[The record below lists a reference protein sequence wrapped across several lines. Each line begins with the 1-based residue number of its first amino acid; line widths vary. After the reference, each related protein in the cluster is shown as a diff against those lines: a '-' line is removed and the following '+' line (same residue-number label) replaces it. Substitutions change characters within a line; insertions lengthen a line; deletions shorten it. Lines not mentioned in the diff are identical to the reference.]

1 MARAARSVHDFAA
14 MVRRAA
20 RVVAARINKAVEEAH
35 RVAIDMLYAD
45 RMAVRRMFYADP
57 TAKNPKF
64 HADGRRTIARWAK
77 QAHVFN
83 HSYSPEMNA
92 EMKGMQK
99 MFDIILA
106 DLLEDPPDF
115 VLLMKQEEERRAEE
129 MVHT

>member
-1 MARAARSVHDFAA
+1 MARAVRRTLDFAVA
-14 MVRRAA
+14 FQRAA
-20 RVVAARINKAVEEAH
+20 RAVFARITEAVDEA
-35 RVAIDMLYAD
+35 RRAAIDMLYAD
-45 RMAVRRMFYADP
+45 KMAVRRMFYADP
-57 TAKNPKF
+57 TAKSPKF

-77 QAHVFN
+77 AAHVFN
-83 HSYSPEMNA
+83 HSYSSELNA

-99 MFDIILA
+99 MFDIMLG